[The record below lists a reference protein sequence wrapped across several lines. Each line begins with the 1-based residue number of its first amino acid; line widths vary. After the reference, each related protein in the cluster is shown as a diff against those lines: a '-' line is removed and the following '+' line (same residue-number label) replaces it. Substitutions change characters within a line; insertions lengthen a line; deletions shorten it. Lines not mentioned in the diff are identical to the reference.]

1 MVSEKTVLG
10 YTNLF
15 FPNDYQKNDKMRYKY
30 LKDKYGKRKRKPW
43 FSIIK
48 IYETRYYLLEEVK
61 HSDLVNEKH
70 KKYVEF

>member
-1 MVSEKTVLG
+1 MK
-10 YTNLF
+10 
-15 FPNDYQKNDKMRYKY
+15 YKY
-30 LKDKYGKRKRKPW
+30 FKDKYGKRKRKPW
-43 FSIIK
+43 FFIIK